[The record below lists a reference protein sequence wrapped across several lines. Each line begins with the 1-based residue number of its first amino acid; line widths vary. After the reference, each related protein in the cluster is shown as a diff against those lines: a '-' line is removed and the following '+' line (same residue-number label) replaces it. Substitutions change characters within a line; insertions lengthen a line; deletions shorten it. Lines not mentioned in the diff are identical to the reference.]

1 MKWKIKGITMY
12 NLQKRWALE
21 GTILRYYGLRNRPN
35 MFKNTVKL
43 TKTQKAIIEKLPC
56 ELTSEEISGLKNL
69 IGSQVVKDEDLT
81 LEQKILLSRL
91 CDIQTQRL
99 ENENEKNLDK
109 IIKYKKKINI

>member
-1 MKWKIKGITMY
+1 MIPTGVPEALALQEQNKYKQLLD
-12 NLQKRWALE
+12 LQKKYRA
-21 GTILRYYGLRNRPN
+21 GI
-35 MFKNTVKL
+35 
-43 TKTQKAIIEKLPC
+43 
-56 ELTSEEISGLKNL
+56 
-69 IGSQVVKDEDLT
+69 VKDEDLT

>member
-1 MKWKIKGITMY
+1 MENMMMSKEDKYKQLLE
-12 NLQKRWALE
+12 LQKKYRA
-21 GTILRYYGLRNRPN
+21 GI
-35 MFKNTVKL
+35 
-43 TKTQKAIIEKLPC
+43 
-56 ELTSEEISGLKNL
+56 
-69 IGSQVVKDEDLT
+69 VKDEDLT

>member
-1 MKWKIKGITMY
+1 MESMMMNKQDKYKQLLD
-12 NLQKRWALE
+12 LQKKYRA
-21 GTILRYYGLRNRPN
+21 GI
-35 MFKNTVKL
+35 
-43 TKTQKAIIEKLPC
+43 
-56 ELTSEEISGLKNL
+56 
-69 IGSQVVKDEDLT
+69 VKDEDLT